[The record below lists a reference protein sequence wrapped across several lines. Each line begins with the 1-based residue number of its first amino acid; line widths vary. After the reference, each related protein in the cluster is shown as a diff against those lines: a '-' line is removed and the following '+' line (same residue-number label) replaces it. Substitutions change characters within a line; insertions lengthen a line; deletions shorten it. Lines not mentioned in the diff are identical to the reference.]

1 MKNLILKYPFISVLI
16 KELTIEK
23 RRKQTLL
30 VVIPIS
36 FAILLVFPLII
47 EGRSF
52 VSREILGTYH
62 IVLLITLCLLFST
75 RSSDNNFDIKK
86 SNKLAGI
93 SQSDHFLG
101 KIISEVTVLY
111 PSLILFDYIAIALT
125 NHPIQTTI
133 SNYIIFTFLFSV
145 CVCSI
150 SIFVNFI
157 SDYDT
162 KLLQILILVTVFIPL
177 GLAMTTVW
185 LGVSREIT
193 SIYMLM
199 FFGVTLILVGFSWII
214 NIKRF

>member
-1 MKNLILKYPFISVLI
+1 LKKLILQYPFISVLI

-75 RSSDNNFDIKK
+75 RSSDNNFDINKA
-86 SNKLAGI
+86 NKLAGI

-111 PSLILFDYIAIALT
+111 PSLILFDCIAIALT

-157 SDYDT
+157 SDYDS

-177 GLAMTTVW
+177 GLAMTTIW

>member
-1 MKNLILKYPFISVLI
+1 MKNIISKYPFVSVLI
-16 KELTIEK
+16 KELTIER

-52 VSREILGTYH
+52 VSKEILGTYH

-75 RSSDNNFDIKK
+75 RSSDNNFEIKRA
-86 SNKLAGI
+86 NKLAGI
-93 SQSDHFLG
+93 SQSEHFLG
-101 KIISEVTVLY
+101 KIISEVVVLY

-125 NHPIQTTI
+125 NHPIQTSI
-133 SNYIIFTFLFSV
+133 PNYIIFTFLFSV

-150 SIFVNFI
+150 SIFINFI
-157 SDYDT
+157 SAFDT
-162 KLLQILILVTVFIPL
+162 KLLQILILTTVFIPL
-177 GLAMTTVW
+177 GLVMTTVW

-199 FFGVTLILVGFSWII
+199 FFGVTLILVGFSWISH
-214 NIKRF
+214 IKRF